1 MTMLRVNC
9 AIYGYSTPGE
19 QLPEYH
25 YTGVTVDKKKIVG
38 KTLWKDK
45 LKKQLKIITTNLNFS
60 IYE

>member
-25 YTGVTVDKKKIVG
+25 YTGVTVDKKRLLERHFG
-38 KTLWKDK
+38 KT
-45 LKKQLKIITTNLNFS
+45 N
-60 IYE
+60 